1 MTECLTSPSRVR
13 GSHDPFFSTVPG
25 RLHAAP
31 SPHPSPC
38 PSPLRPRAAQPASP
52 AFHPQLRCHPRHP
65 LSGQSPL
72 PQPSTPGGYQSSP
85 TTPNNLGNPNLD
97 PWRRPALIRLPAQRR
112 CPPPLPHTVR
122 PTHGLRDH
130 RCSRRRAPPPPLGTI
145 PLIRGRRGRVCH

>member
-1 MTECLTSPSRVR
+1 MTECLISPSRVR

-52 AFHPQLRCHPRHP
+52 AFHPQLRWHPRHP

-85 TTPNNLGNPNLD
+85 TAPNNLGNPNLD

-112 CPPPLPHTVR
+112 CPRRCLTPSAQPTASVTVVALAVVHHHLPST
-122 PTHGLRDH
+122 PF
-130 RCSRRRAPPPPLGTI
+130 P
-145 PLIRGRRGRVCH
+145 